1 MTLVAVASLPMMAP
15 AQSQTA
21 SHTAG
26 VHCDHFSIT
35 GDTTCYNRATVQQI
49 GASRGY
55 SGQPLYR
62 NNPSTAAVP
71 NAGTI
76 PSGTYNVTGS
86 SQFLNGRPHANVISL
101 EPQNGTEVYGRNSF
115 RMHSDYANRSRTG
128 TASNGCIITD
138 PSLRRGVVNN
148 GATGTLTVRPEY
160 PQTYNYGGT
169 VTIPRSTYYPAP
181 SPLQSYNHSNYW
193 HH

>member
-1 MTLVAVASLPMMAP
+1 MTLVAAASLPMMAP

-35 GDTTCYNRATVQQI
+35 GDTTCYNRATGQQL
-49 GASRGY
+49 GESKGY
-55 SGQPLYR
+55 SGQPLYQ

-86 SQFLNGRPHANVISL
+86 SQFLNGRPHNNVISL
-101 EPQNGTEVYGRNSF
+101 EPQNGTEVYGRNNF
-115 RMHSDYANRSRTG
+115 RMHGGYSSG
-128 TASNGCIITD
+128 SQTASDGCIVTK
-138 PSLRRGVVNN
+138 SRLRQAVVNN
-148 GATGTLTVRPEY
+148 GATGTVTVRPEY

-169 VTIPRSTYYPAP
+169 VTMPRSTYYPAP
-181 SPLQSYNHSNYW
+181 SPLQSYNHSNSW
-193 HH
+193 RH